1 MNPTDRSPKMTLQ
14 DRLAKQM
21 LLSMI
26 AITLAAATP
35 AAASAMPQV
44 GLGGAPAKSAPAP
57 HAKGVSQ
64 TAYIRQ
70 ADQLC
75 TTMTTEYTPAW
86 EGIKAALN
94 TGTYTAAA
102 ATAITAS
109 AKATEATFQKLRAL
123 PRTAARRSQLI
134 GYFNATSERLT
145 DSYNVGVDEN
155 NEEPFALGSNAAKAE
170 IAKVTASEAI
180 ASYGFKVCGL
190 S

>member
-1 MNPTDRSPKMTLQ
+1 MILQ

-44 GLGGAPAKSAPAP
+44 GLGGAPAKSP
-57 HAKGVSQ
+57 HAKGVSK

-75 TTMTTEYTPAW
+75 TTMTAEYTPAW
-86 EGIKAALN
+86 EGIKAAMN
-94 TGTYTAAA
+94 TGTYTATAA
-102 ATAITAS
+102 EAITAS
-109 AKATEATFQKLRAL
+109 AKATETTFQKLRSL
-123 PRTAARRSQLI
+123 PRPVAGRSQLI

-180 ASYGFKVCGL
+180 AGYGFKVCGL